1 MIQKVQVSEI
11 TIKREL
17 SILKKAG
24 ILERTGGR
32 KEGKWLITTSSPL
45 TISEASIN

>member
-17 SILKKAG
+17 SVLKKAG
-24 ILERTGGR
+24 IIQRTGGR
-32 KEGKWLITTSSPL
+32 KEGKWLITKH
-45 TISEASIN
+45 